1 MDTFQSSFLLPRR
14 RVLFVALFIVY
25 GVIVFF
31 GFSQTA
37 SAACT
42 PGDYSC
48 GHWERSDG
56 VTIYAS
62 TYYTAG
68 CDDPWNASFDDCY
81 AGSWST
87 EHLEW
92 PSIWKTNPYVPPA
105 GPVGMCTCE
114 WFDTTDQPNELCTTH
129 MGTPYPLSNPVSEAY
144 CESRNVECSST
155 SGLGGTIGQGWG
167 YRGCGWVQNPQ
178 CSDNI
183 ENDSDGFIDYPN
195 DPDCTGPTDP
205 TETPQFPDLIVGPTN
220 TSNVAYGNTTPFSAT
235 VTNSGNATASNFP
248 NIFQVAN
255 SDISNTIAYVPA
267 QTIATLG
274 ASASNGISASYALPV
289 GSYNVR
295 ACTNRDTNFAIGI
308 SESNQDNNCGASW
321 VAFTVTNVAPTANAG
336 INRSIQLPTNF
347 IGPSGQSASDLDG
360 TYTVSWVRIGGT
372 GAANPTIL
380 NATTRNPTFNGM
392 NSAGTYIFRLT
403 VTDNGGLIA
412 TGDMTVNVNYPAL
425 STTCS
430 VSPTTGTTLT
440 SFTWTAVPAG
450 GTGSYTY
457 SWSGTE
463 SLSGSTISVTKTYSI
478 TGGPKT
484 GAVTVISGTQT
495 VTNQPCLNSVTNVS
509 APPQPDLIVGPTNTS
524 NVAYGNTTPF
534 SATVTNSGNA
544 TASNFPNIFQVANR
558 EISNTIAYVPAQTIA
573 TLGVNA
579 SNGISASYSL
589 PVGSYNVRACTNRD
603 TTFAIGI
610 SESNQDNNCGP
621 AGPLNWTPFT
631 ASAANVAPI
640 AYAGI
645 DRSIQLSA
653 ASVII
658 SGATESDDVSVA
670 SRTWTKQSGPATTIS
685 YSQNANT
692 LNPTISGL
700 TLVGTYIF
708 RLTVTDGP
716 GLTATD
722 DMTVTVTAP
731 DLTAGPAPASTV
743 VVGNATPFSATA

>member
-321 VAFTVTNVAPTANAG
+321 VAFTVTNTAPDPPTLTCPASATINQVSTNFTFSSIDPEGDTIKYQIDWGEGLDWNYPWIPPTGYVNSGVSQNATHTWTSTGPKTVQVRAFDSNGIASAIANCNVSVTAANVAPTANAG
-336 INRSIQLPTNF
+336 IDRPITLPTNSVV
-347 IGPSGQSASDLDG
+347 ISGASENDTDG
-360 TYTVSWVRIGGT
+360 TIASRTWTKQSGP
-372 GAANPTIL
+372 AATITNGSTL
-380 NATTRNPTFNGM
+380 TPTF
-392 NSAGTYIFRLT
+392 SALTAGTYIFRLT
-403 VTDNGGLIA
+403 VTDNGGLI
-412 TGDMTVNVNYPAL
+412 GFDEM
-425 STTCS
+425 
-430 VSPTTGTTLT
+430 
-440 SFTWTAVPAG
+440 
-450 GTGSYTY
+450 
-457 SWSGTE
+457 
-463 SLSGSTISVTKTYSI
+463 
-478 TGGPKT
+478 
-484 GAVTVISGTQT
+484 
-495 VTNQPCLNSVTNVS
+495 
-509 APPQPDLIVGPTNTS
+509 
-524 NVAYGNTTPF
+524 
-534 SATVTNSGNA
+534 
-544 TASNFPNIFQVANR
+544 
-558 EISNTIAYVPAQTIA
+558 
-573 TLGVNA
+573 
-579 SNGISASYSL
+579 
-589 PVGSYNVRACTNRD
+589 
-603 TTFAIGI
+603 
-610 SESNQDNNCGP
+610 
-621 AGPLNWTPFT
+621 
-631 ASAANVAPI
+631 
-640 AYAGI
+640 
-645 DRSIQLSA
+645 
-653 ASVII
+653 
-658 SGATESDDVSVA
+658 
-670 SRTWTKQSGPATTIS
+670 
-685 YSQNANT
+685 
-692 LNPTISGL
+692 
-700 TLVGTYIF
+700 
-708 RLTVTDGP
+708 
-716 GLTATD
+716 
-722 DMTVTVTAP
+722 
-731 DLTAGPAPASTV
+731 TV
-743 VVGNATPFSATA
+743 VVTAADLLAGSITPTNVTAGFVGTLSPAVFHQGK

>member
-274 ASASNGISASYALPV
+274 ASASNGIYASYA
-289 GSYNVR
+289 
-295 ACTNRDTNFAIGI
+295 
-308 SESNQDNNCGASW
+308 
-321 VAFTVTNVAPTANAG
+321 
-336 INRSIQLPTNF
+336 
-347 IGPSGQSASDLDG
+347 
-360 TYTVSWVRIGGT
+360 
-372 GAANPTIL
+372 
-380 NATTRNPTFNGM
+380 
-392 NSAGTYIFRLT
+392 
-403 VTDNGGLIA
+403 
-412 TGDMTVNVNYPAL
+412 
-425 STTCS
+425 
-430 VSPTTGTTLT
+430 
-440 SFTWTAVPAG
+440 
-450 GTGSYTY
+450 
-457 SWSGTE
+457 
-463 SLSGSTISVTKTYSI
+463 
-478 TGGPKT
+478 
-484 GAVTVISGTQT
+484 
-495 VTNQPCLNSVTNVS
+495 
-509 APPQPDLIVGPTNTS
+509 
-524 NVAYGNTTPF
+524 
-534 SATVTNSGNA
+534 
-544 TASNFPNIFQVANR
+544 
-558 EISNTIAYVPAQTIA
+558 
-573 TLGVNA
+573 
-579 SNGISASYSL
+579 L

-631 ASAANVAPI
+631 ASAANVAPT